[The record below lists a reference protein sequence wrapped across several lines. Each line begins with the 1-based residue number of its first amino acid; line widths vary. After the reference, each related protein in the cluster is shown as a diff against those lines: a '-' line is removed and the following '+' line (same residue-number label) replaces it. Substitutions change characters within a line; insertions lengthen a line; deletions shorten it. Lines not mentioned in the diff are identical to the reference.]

1 MFLKRVPKNIAEM
14 CFPSFLLSQGLTA
27 YYKMNDDNTIAQDS
41 DGNALVTAMTKEEVN
56 KALASGEF
64 SKVED

>member
-1 MFLKRVPKNIAEM
+1 MFLKRVLKNIAEM

-56 KALASGEF
+56 KALANGEF